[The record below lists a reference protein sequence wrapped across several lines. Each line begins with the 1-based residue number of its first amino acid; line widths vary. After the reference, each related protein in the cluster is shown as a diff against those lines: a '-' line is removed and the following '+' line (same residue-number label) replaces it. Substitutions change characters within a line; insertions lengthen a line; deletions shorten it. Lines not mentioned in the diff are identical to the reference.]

1 MAKQPKSI
9 LSLRL
14 RLLRVASG
22 MKQGEIAELL
32 GVGRSAYTYY
42 ELSRS
47 KPDYDSLIKLAKL
60 FHVSIDYLVGLSNFP
75 EIATRPQVSAD
86 VPDERLI
93 LESNVA
99 QLERDERYYLA
110 LFRQLSPD
118 AQADILEQLQKKVER
133 NA

>member
-86 VPDERLI
+86 VPDEWLI